1 MNNEQKIHKRKF
13 LKGDLVYR
21 RDSEYY
27 GIVTGFDADND
38 IYIIDLS
45 GSEKHSNNPH
55 LLDWANKYS
64 LLTKKDIDNGSFV
77 PNR

>member
-1 MNNEQKIHKRKF
+1 MNPKDRIF
-13 LKGDLVYR
+13 MKGDLVYR

-38 IYIIDLS
+38 IYIIDFS
-45 GSEKHSNNPH
+45 GSREYPRDPH
-55 LLDWANKYS
+55 FLDWANKYS

>member
-1 MNNEQKIHKRKF
+1 MKPKDRIF
-13 LKGDLVYR
+13 MKGDLVYR

-45 GSEKHSNNPH
+45 GSREFSSDPYF
-55 LLDWANKYS
+55 LDWANKYS

>member
-1 MNNEQKIHKRKF
+1 MKPKDRIF
-13 LKGDLVYR
+13 MKGDLVYR
-21 RDSEYY
+21 RDNEYY

-38 IYIIDLS
+38 IYIIDFS
-45 GSEKHSNNPH
+45 GSREYPRDPH

>member
-1 MNNEQKIHKRKF
+1 MNNEKKIQKRKF

-21 RDSEYY
+21 RDSDYY
-27 GIVTGFDADND
+27 GIVTGFDADDD
-38 IYIIDLS
+38 IYIIDFS
-45 GSEKHSNNPH
+45 GSMKYSDNPYF
-55 LLDWANKYS
+55 LDWASKYS

>member
-1 MNNEQKIHKRKF
+1 MNNEKKIQKRKF

-21 RDSEYY
+21 HDSDYY

-38 IYIIDLS
+38 IYIIDFS
-45 GSEKHSNNPH
+45 GSRKSSDNPY
-55 LLDWANKYS
+55 LLDWASKYS

>member
-1 MNNEQKIHKRKF
+1 MKPKDRIF
-13 LKGDLVYR
+13 MKGDLVYR

-38 IYIIDLS
+38 IYIIDFS
-45 GSEKHSNNPH
+45 GSRENSSDPH

>member
-1 MNNEQKIHKRKF
+1 MKPKDRIF
-13 LKGDLVYR
+13 MKGDLVYR

-38 IYIIDLS
+38 IYIIDFS
-45 GSEKHSNNPH
+45 GSREYSNNPH

>member
-1 MNNEQKIHKRKF
+1 MKPKDRIF
-13 LKGDLVYR
+13 MKGDLVYR

-27 GIVTGFDADND
+27 GIVTAFDADND
-38 IYIIDLS
+38 IYIIDFS
-45 GSEKHSNNPH
+45 GSREYSNNPH

>member
-1 MNNEQKIHKRKF
+1 MKPKDRIF
-13 LKGDLVYR
+13 MKGDLVYR
-21 RDSEYY
+21 RDSDYY

-38 IYIIDLS
+38 IYIIDFS
-45 GSEKHSNNPH
+45 GSREHSDNPH

>member
-1 MNNEQKIHKRKF
+1 MKPKDRIF
-13 LKGDLVYR
+13 MKGDLVYR
-21 RDSEYY
+21 RDNEYY

-38 IYIIDLS
+38 IYIIDFS
-45 GSEKHSNNPH
+45 GSVNYSDEPY

>member
-1 MNNEQKIHKRKF
+1 MKPKDRIF
-13 LKGDLVYR
+13 MKGDLVYR
-21 RDSEYY
+21 RDNEYY

-38 IYIIDLS
+38 IYIIDFS
-45 GSEKHSNNPH
+45 GSREYPRDPH
-55 LLDWANKYS
+55 FLDWANKYS